1 MNWYRSSG
9 LGSIADVGWRTYGR
23 LKRLLPVGKVRLLW
37 GTAGVFIAA
46 SGIYWG
52 FIASD
57 RYVSEAHVYLQ
68 KSSALSQPPSDLLS
82 MIAGGGNNHELLLL
96 RDHLLSVDMM
106 KRLDGELHLR
116 QHFSDAS
123 HDSLSRLR
131 AGGITDER
139 FYRYYRSM
147 VDVTYDDYSRVLV
160 VAAQAYSAPMAQ
172 ALTQRLVLEGERY
185 MNLLDHRAG
194 EEQVRYIESQVADLN
209 KRVTAAHAALLN
221 FQNAHGLASPEQTAQ
236 NVSTIVARLEGELA
250 GLQAKRRA
258 MQGYLT
264 ASAPDMVQINSE
276 IAATQAQVD
285 SERKRL
291 ATAQGASLNALV
303 EEQGRLQAEVSFSD
317 DLYRTALVALEGARM
332 DSTRKINTVAILQ
345 SANRPQEP
353 LRPRRLY
360 NIVLSTLGALMAAG
374 VLHLIASIIRDH
386 GD

>member
-1 MNWYRSSG
+1 MAS
-9 LGSIADVGWRTYGR
+9 VGWRTCGR
-23 LKRLLPVGKVRLLW
+23 LKRLLPSSRVRLLW
-37 GTAGVFIAA
+37 GAAGVFVAA
-46 SGIYWG
+46 SSVYWG
-52 FIASD
+52 VIASD

-82 MIAGGGNNHELLLL
+82 MISGAGGDHELLLL

-123 HDSLSRLR
+123 HDYLSRMR
-131 AGGITDER
+131 AGDITDER

-147 VDVTYDDYSRVLV
+147 IDVTYDDYSRVLV

-172 ALTQRLVLEGERY
+172 ALTQRLVVEGERY

-194 EEQVRYIESQVADLN
+194 EEQVRYIETQVADLN
-209 KRVTAAHAALLN
+209 RRVTAAHAALLN

-236 NVSTIVARLEGELA
+236 SVSAIAARLDGELA
-250 GLQAKRRA
+250 ALQAKRRA

-276 IAATQAQVD
+276 IAATQAQLD

-345 SANRPQEP
+345 SANEPQEP
-353 LRPRRLY
+353 SKPRRLY